1 MSLKKAAFDVKQII
15 TQLFPARKLFHAGIF
30 FLILFFN
37 SSLLIAQ
44 ETGAKNKKV
53 DDSEN
58 LYDSDL
64 LPASFHSERRKLF
77 RQKMADQSAAV
88 FIAAP
93 VRNRSNDVDY
103 KYHQS
108 PDFYYYT
115 GYRHPD
121 ALLIVFK
128 EPQTINGITADE
140 FIFIQESN
148 ELIETWTGKVPSAEE
163 VINSSGIKSIAINHS
178 FVNTGIDWG
187 NYSKIYLKT
196 SPDLNYNSQEKGS
209 TGWLAAKFK
218 EQTSAITERID
229 RAGMAKI
236 NASLREV
243 KTTEEIGLMRRAIE
257 LTCRGFIEVIKA
269 AKTSMTE
276 HQLQAMNEYFWYFG
290 GAEYS
295 GYPSI
300 VGGGHNSCVLH
311 YETNRKKLV
320 DGDMVVMDMGAE
332 YHGYTADVTRSF
344 PINGKFSKEQ
354 KLLYD
359 LVLKAQEAGIAV
371 CKPGTSFNEPHKVA
385 TKIIA
390 EGLVK
395 LGIINKEDEVRKYF
409 MHGTSHYLGL
419 DVHDAGTFGP
429 LQPNSIITV
438 EPGIYIK
445 KGSPCDSKWWD
456 IGIRIEDDI
465 LITEGE
471 PVNLSACVPRT
482 SEEIEVLMAQESLF
496 NELHK
501 N

>member
-1 MSLKKAAFDVKQII
+1 MPSKKGIFDLNPKI
-15 TQLFPARKLFHAGIF
+15 LPYHPARTIVLAGMF
-30 FLILFFN
+30 FLFLSCCCLF
-37 SSLLIAQ
+37 AQ
-44 ETGAKNKKV
+44 ESAFQKKKI
-53 DDSEN
+53 DESEN
-58 LYDSDL
+58 LYDTDL
-64 LPASFHSERRKLF
+64 LPASFHTERRKLF
-77 RQKMADQSAAV
+77 RDKMAGQSAAV

-103 KYHQS
+103 QYHQN

-121 ALLIVFK
+121 ALLIIFK

-140 FIFIQESN
+140 FLLIKESN
-148 ELIETWTGKVPSAEE
+148 ELIETWTGKIPSPED
-163 VINSSGIKSIAINHS
+163 VIKSSGIKAVAINHS
-178 FVNTGIDWG
+178 FEDAGINWK
-187 NYSKIYLKT
+187 SFEKIYLKT
-196 SPDLNYNSQEKGS
+196 AADLNYSSQQSGS

-218 EQTSAITERID
+218 EQTASVQEKVD
-229 RAGMAKI
+229 KAGMAKI
-236 NASLREV
+236 NAALREV
-243 KTTEEIGLMRRAIE
+243 KTIEEIELMKKAIT
-257 LTCRGFIEVIKA
+257 LTCRGFIEVVKA
-269 AKTSMTE
+269 AKIGMTE
-276 HQLQAMNEYFWYFG
+276 HQLQAINEYFWYYG
-290 GAEYS
+290 GAEYP

-300 VGGGHNSCVLH
+300 VGGGLNSCVLH

-320 DGDMVVMDMGAE
+320 DGDIVVMDMGAE

-344 PINGKFSKEQ
+344 PINGRFSKEQ

-359 LVLKAQEAGIAV
+359 LVLKAQEAGIAA
-371 CKPGTSFNEPHKVA
+371 CKPGALFNEPHKIA

-395 LGIINKEDEVRKYF
+395 LGILKKEEEVRRYF

-419 DVHDAGTFGP
+419 DVHDAGTYGP

-445 KGSPCDSKWWD
+445 KGSPCDPKWWD

-465 LITEGE
+465 LITENE
-471 PVNLSACVPRT
+471 PVNLSACVPKT
-482 SEEIEVLMAQESLF
+482 AEEIEALMAQESLF
-496 NELHK
+496 NEINK

>member
-1 MSLKKAAFDVKQII
+1 MPLKKAISDLKRIKN
-15 TQLFPARKLFHAGIF
+15 LSNPARNSFHAGMF
-30 FLILFFN
+30 FLWLILV
-37 SSLLIAQ
+37 SSALFAQ
-44 ETGAKNKKV
+44 ETEFQKKKI
-53 DDSEN
+53 DDTES
-58 LYDSDL
+58 LYDTDL

-77 RQKMADQSAAV
+77 REKMADKSAAV

-93 VRNRSNDVDY
+93 LRNRSNDVDY
-103 KYHQS
+103 KYHQD

-115 GYRHPD
+115 GYRHPN
-121 ALLIVFK
+121 ALLLIFK
-128 EPQTINGITADE
+128 DPQTINGQTAKE
-140 FIFIQESN
+140 FIFIQESD
-148 ELIETWTGKVPSAEE
+148 EMMETWTGKVPSIAE
-163 VINSSGIKSIAINHS
+163 VFHSSGIKTVAFNTS
-178 FVNTGIDWG
+178 FDSSGIKW
-187 NYSKIYLKT
+187 NQFEKIYLKT
-196 SPDLNYNSQEKGS
+196 ATNLNYNSVEQGS
-209 TGWLAAKFK
+209 TGWMAARFK
-218 EQTSAITERID
+218 EQTSAITERVD
-229 RAGMAKI
+229 RAAMAKI
-236 NASLREV
+236 NAMLREV
-243 KTTEEIGLMRRAIE
+243 KTPEEIELMKKAIN

-269 AKTSMTE
+269 ATLGMTE
-276 HQLQAMNEYFWYFG
+276 QQLQTINEYFWYYG
-290 GAEYS
+290 GAEYA

-320 DGDMVVMDMGAE
+320 EGDIVVMDMGAE

-344 PINGKFSKEQ
+344 PINGRFTKEQ
-354 KLLYD
+354 KQLYD

-395 LGIINKEDEVRKYF
+395 LGIIKKEDEVRKYF

-419 DVHDAGTFGP
+419 DVHDAGTYGP

-445 KGSPCDSKWWD
+445 KGSPCDPKWWD

-465 LITEGE
+465 LITEKE
-471 PVNLSACVPRT
+471 PVNLSGCVPKT
-482 SEEIEVLMAQESLF
+482 IEEIEALMAQESLF
-496 NELHK
+496 NQLHK